1 MSWPPPVVRPA
12 PSPSRVRPPLLFRL
26 PGASCISSSRET
38 DDLALGSRSG
48 NTASGRLGSCRRTR
62 DVLSGL
68 IGDEIVEIGVGEPD
82 APALPTVADVDVTER
97 ARGDMAE
104 QRFDGAVQLGGGLR
118 SSFEAV
124 G

>member
-68 IGDEIVEIGVGEPD
+68 IGNEIIEIGVGEHAARAFAAVPD
-82 APALPTVADVDVTER
+82 DDIAERAGSDVTSKRLNR
-97 ARGDMAE
+97 AA
-104 QRFDGAVQLGGGLR
+104 
-118 SSFEAV
+118 
-124 G
+124 